1 MAHFMIDLDDE
12 FVEEIWHEMERIQ
25 DGCRSHKVIF
35 TAGSKNAAAELI
47 IYRLWGFFEDR
58 LEEKDEKELIEDGYL
73 N

>member
-1 MAHFMIDLDDE
+1 MI
-12 FVEEIWHEMERIQ
+12 ERKIYKVAVQVVSQ